1 MIHIINGNN
10 LWSVNIY
17 DIKFNCWSGTA
28 TSWNDGRS
36 SLCIFYEETD
46 EFVIAESIVRICGG
60 CYGGCIYLEPA
71 DSGDGVVGS
80 NGEACISS
88 SSYRFLAG
96 NYIFITDRYSDATF
110 TY

>member
-60 CYGGCIYLEPA
+60 WLHL
-71 DSGDGVVGS
+71 SG
-80 NGEACISS
+80 AC
-88 SSYRFLAG
+88 
-96 NYIFITDRYSDATF
+96 
-110 TY
+110 